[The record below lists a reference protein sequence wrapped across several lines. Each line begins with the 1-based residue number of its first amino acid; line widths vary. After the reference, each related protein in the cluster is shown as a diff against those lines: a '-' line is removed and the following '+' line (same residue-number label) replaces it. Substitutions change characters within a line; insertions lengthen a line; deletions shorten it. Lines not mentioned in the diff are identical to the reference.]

1 MIILS
6 EEEKE
11 AFLALGA
18 RLRACRKR
26 RGDRQE
32 DAAARCGVSTL
43 TYQRMEAGFPGTAV
57 GLWIRAVGLYGS
69 LEQLSGIF
77 PVTLFERSLMG
88 GNA

>member
-1 MIILS
+1 MIVIN
-6 EEEKE
+6 EEEK
-11 AFLALGA
+11 AALRALGA
-18 RLRACRKR
+18 RLRTCRKR

-57 GLWIRAVGLYGS
+57 AVWVRAMRLYGS

-77 PVTLFERSLMG
+77 PVTLFDRSLMG
-88 GNA
+88 DNA

>member
-1 MIILS
+1 MIS
-6 EEEKE
+6 NNEEECE
-11 AFLALGA
+11 ALEELGT

-57 GLWIRAVGLYGS
+57 GVWVRAVWLYGS

-77 PVTLFERSLMG
+77 PVSLFDR
-88 GNA
+88 

>member
-1 MIILS
+1 MISLS
-6 EEEKE
+6 EDEKGALQE
-11 AFLALGA
+11 LGA

-57 GLWIRAVGLYGS
+57 GLWIRAVRLYGS

-77 PVTLFERSLMG
+77 PVSLFDRPLMG

>member
-1 MIILS
+1 MISFI

-11 AFLALGA
+11 ALQELGI

-26 RGDRQE
+26 RGDRQK

-43 TYQRMEAGFPGTAV
+43 TYQRMEAGSPGTAV
-57 GLWIRAVGLYGS
+57 GVWVRAVRLYGS

-77 PVTLFERSLMG
+77 PVSLFDR
-88 GNA
+88 